1 MYRSPPGTA
10 PRTLAPLSVLVLLVA
25 SCVAVGRPAETPP
38 RNPAAEA
45 GVSAPS
51 DTTDRFAAERALGA
65 ECDRRWVSEPP
76 FQDSGCYGLLPAH
89 VAEFLRNL
97 PDAHPYLDA
106 QYREEQAR
114 RKQLFRF
121 VEGYGR
127 RPDVLAR
134 IDRRSEFWIRS
145 FEGEHADV
153 TVYVVYGPACDDHPR
168 FRERFVGDG
177 CLPGHPYVTRDIR
190 VYRVRA
196 GDAPEDVTNQLAP
209 PPPELTAAESAR
221 YGIHLRPPEE
231 GAAWNTDIGLDVT
244 RLAVTPVMRWTIAPA
259 EEGDYEKPPIPD
271 ADPRGFSGR
280 AHFGFLV
287 WTGERF
293 DLREKIPLSLW
304 ACGVSESIEDRAC
317 LLPYSGGIDPYL
329 IEDEAQATRDGGD
342 S

>member
-1 MYRSPPGTA
+1 MSRHPARATRPSLPS
-10 PRTLAPLSVLVLLVA
+10 LFLLLLLVA
-25 SCVAVGRPAETPP
+25 SCAAVGRAPEPTPHDP
-38 RNPAAEA
+38 GPEA
-45 GVSAPS
+45 VASATP
-51 DTTDRFAAERALGA
+51 DATDGFAAERALGA

-97 PDAHPYLDA
+97 PGTHPYLDA
-106 QYREEQAR
+106 HYREEQAR
-114 RKQLFRF
+114 KKQLFRF
-121 VEGYGR
+121 VEGYGA

-145 FEGEHADV
+145 FEGERPDV
-153 TVYVVYGPACDDHPR
+153 TVYVVYGPACEDQPG

-190 VYRVRA
+190 IYRVQA
-196 GDAPEDVTNQLAP
+196 GGVPEDVTIELAP

-244 RLAVTPVMRWTIAPA
+244 RLAVSPVMRWTIAPA
-259 EEGDYEKPPIPD
+259 EEGDYEKPRIPD
-271 ADPRGFSGR
+271 DDPRGFSGQ

-304 ACGVSESIEDRAC
+304 ACGVSEGVKDNAC
-317 LLPYSGGIDPYL
+317 LLPYAGGFDPYL
-329 IEDEAQATRDGGD
+329 IENDDQTPSDGE